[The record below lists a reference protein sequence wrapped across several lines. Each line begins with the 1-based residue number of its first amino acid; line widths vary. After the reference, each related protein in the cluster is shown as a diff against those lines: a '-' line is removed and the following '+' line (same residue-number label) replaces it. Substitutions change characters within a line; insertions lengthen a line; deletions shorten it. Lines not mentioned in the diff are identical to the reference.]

1 MTEPDDFELSTQHA
15 RPDEGGAEL
24 KTPVPTKEGQN
35 SELRTPRRVFLID
48 GHSYL
53 YRAFHA
59 TPYLSNSKG
68 VPTNTVYAFINMLKK
83 LQNEEKPDTL
93 IVIFDSKAP
102 SFREEISSQYKA
114 NRPPMPDN
122 LSVQIPHVKMTIQA
136 MGLPM
141 LEQEGFEADDII
153 GTVVEKFKKESGTI
167 VYIVTGDKDMTQLVS
182 DKVYIL
188 DTMKNQLIGEKEAT
202 EKYGIKPSLMADYLA
217 LSGDAS
223 DNIPGVPGIGDKTA
237 RELVDALGSIEVIYE
252 HLDEVKK
259 PSVKEKLLA
268 GKDLAYM
275 SKQLATIRLDVPI
288 EKDVEQLVQKEEDAN
303 ALRKIYREL
312 EFTSLYREI
321 KAKGMQKRGA
331 GEIPLTGL
339 STENVAIVAN
349 CHGKN
354 SYDVHLDGFAA
365 FDGVGVCFS
374 QSEDEL
380 LLILSRT
387 KQIVVHNL
395 KPLTALAERKYLE
408 SGPSSPSPIHP
419 FSSARF
425 FDTMLASYLLNPLRK
440 DYGIGAIA
448 EEYLDAEIPHGDPR
462 HALTETVQYL
472 FELKDLLAGRMEELK
487 LEDLFRKVEIPLVEV
502 LAHMENT
509 GVKIDRRIL
518 SELSRDFDKRLT
530 LIMKEIYSIA
540 GEPFNINSPQQLSRI
555 LFLKLQLPPV
565 KKTKTGYST
574 DVEVLEKLSLSH
586 PLPKQIL
593 EYRTL
598 SKLKGTYIDVLPTL
612 IDPRTG
618 RIHASFNQM
627 VVATGRLSS
636 SDPNLQ
642 NIPIRGEEGKRIRQA
657 FVPEEGSLLLSS
669 DYSQIELRVLA
680 HISKDELLIDTFLKD
695 EDIHSTVAREV
706 FGVQAKDVTQDM
718 RRTAKVINFGIIYGM
733 SGFGLAKELGV
744 SQREAQDYIDE
755 YFVKYKG
762 VRKYITSVLEDAR
775 SRGFVSTLL
784 GRMRYMPEMN
794 NPDPAVR
801 QLGERTAMNAPIQGT
816 AADIIKMAMVNIHKE
831 LMERKFASRL
841 IMQIHDELVFEVK
854 IEELDLVQ
862 GMVRHEMENVITLD
876 VPLKVSL
883 GVGKNWAEA
892 HG

>member
-1 MTEPDDFELSTQHA
+1 MAEENGFEPNTQHPA
-15 RPDEGGAEL
+15 PG
-24 KTPVPTKEGQN
+24 T
-35 SELRTPRRVFLID
+35 SRRVFLVD

-93 IVIFDSKAP
+93 IVVFDSKGP

-114 NRPPMPDN
+114 QRPPMPDN
-122 LSVQIPHVKMTIQA
+122 LSAQIPYVKKTIQA
-136 MGLPM
+136 MGFPV

-153 GTVVEKFKKESGTI
+153 GTVVEKFRKETETLL
-167 VYIVTGDKDMTQLVS
+167 YIVTGDKDMIQLVS
-182 DKVYIL
+182 ERVFVL
-188 DTMKNQLIGEKEAT
+188 DTMKNQLLGEKEAA
-202 EKYGIKPSLMADYLA
+202 EKFGVKPSLMADYLA
-217 LSGDAS
+217 LCGDTS

-237 RELVDALGSIEVIYE
+237 RELIESLGSIETIYA
-252 HLDEVKK
+252 HLDEVKRT
-259 PSVKEKLLA
+259 SVKEKLLA
-268 GKDLAYM
+268 GKDLASM

-288 EKDVEQLVQKEEDAN
+288 DKDVEHLVQKEQDVN
-303 ALRKIYREL
+303 ALRSIYREL
-312 EFTSLYREI
+312 EFTSLYREV
-321 KAKGMQKRGA
+321 KSKGAEKRGA
-331 GEIPLTGL
+331 EEVGLSRL
-339 STENVAIVAN
+339 STETVAIASSF
-349 CHGKN
+349 HGKN
-354 SYDVHLDGFAA
+354 SYDMHLDGFAA
-365 FDGVGVCFS
+365 FDGAGVYFS
-374 QSEDEL
+374 QREDEL
-380 LLILSRT
+380 LDVLSRAN
-387 KQIVVHNL
+387 QVIAHNL
-395 KPLTALAERKYLE
+395 KPLIALAERKSLE
-408 SGPSSPSPIHP
+408 SGSSSPSPIHP
-419 FSSARF
+419 FTPSRF

-448 EEYLDAEIPHGDPR
+448 EEYLDAEIPPGDAR

-472 FELKDLLAGRMEELK
+472 FEMKDLLAEKMEGLELF
-487 LEDLFRKVEIPLVEV
+487 DLFRNVEIPLVEV

-509 GVKIDRRIL
+509 GVKVDRKIL
-518 SELSRDFDKRLT
+518 ADLSRDFDKRLT
-530 LIMKEIYSIA
+530 AIMKEIYNLA

-586 PLPKQIL
+586 PLPREIL

-612 IDPRTG
+612 INPRTG

-642 NIPIRGEEGKRIRQA
+642 NIPIRGEEGKRIREA
-657 FVPEEGSLLLSS
+657 FVPEEGYLLLSS

-695 EDIHSTVAREV
+695 EDIHTTVAREV
-706 FGVQAKDVTQDM
+706 FAVRADEVTQDM

-733 SGFGLAKELGV
+733 SGFGLSKELGV

-755 YFVKYKG
+755 YFARYKG
-762 VRKYITSVLEDAR
+762 VKRYIETVLDQAR

-784 GRMRYMPEMN
+784 GRIRYMPEMS
-794 NPDPAVR
+794 NPDSAVR

-816 AADIIKMAMVNIHKE
+816 AADIVKMAMVNIHRKI
-831 LMERKFASRL
+831 MEGGLASRL

-854 IEELDLVQ
+854 EDELDLVQ
-862 GMVRHEMENVITLD
+862 KMVRREMENVITLD

-883 GVGKNWAEA
+883 GVGKNWAQA
-892 HG
+892 HD